1 MTLAADM
8 MILEAAE
15 HPRPKLCGSGVTFHG
30 EEQLRQLGGIQVE
43 VPAFAVHRLGRLRLM
58 LWQLAAIAPFKMQ
71 RNIGVFLGLLPPS
84 RQPPTLTARRP
95 TAEKLTLK

>member
-1 MTLAADM
+1 MWQRGHLSRGRTIAPA
-8 MILEAAE
+8 
-15 HPRPKLCGSGVTFHG
+15 R
-30 EEQLRQLGGIQVE
+30 GGQVE

-84 RQPPTLTARRP
+84 RQPPNLTARRP